1 MLQQNFNDMFY
12 FIGSPSPLFV
22 LFMCVA
28 LPCLDLPFL
37 SSFTSFYLIRLG
49 CVCFGFSVGRLLP
62 ISFPFSR
69 PWLSIVHYAHSL
81 SLSFFVSLYFS
92 VSLCLSHSLCVCC
105 WSINSD
111 DTAVTSKCLFLFRF
125 SFYFYFRWQ
134 LTPSRVLC
142 FWSQCFSMP
151 FLYLMICSKSAYYSD
166 PLSALILSSQTE
178 TVRTYQMELH
188 VNMFVQKI
196 AFPTF
201 FFLAVI
207 CHSQTQKRLHV
218 LTWMQTPNVVFEK
231 CK

>member
-1 MLQQNFNDMFY
+1 MHACTARADTHTERETFIFICTYKIASRVLAWTILGGWLSLIPFYMLSLGLRFVVINFLAHLLCALVIYLLSKLCCNKILTIC
-12 FIGSPSPLFV
+12 FISLDLHLPCLSFLC
-22 LFMCVA
+22 L

-37 SSFTSFYLIRLG
+37 FSFTSFYLIRLG

-81 SLSFFVSLYFS
+81 SLSLFVSLYLS
-92 VSLCLSHSLCVCC
+92 VSLCDSLTLSLSLCMCC

-142 FWSQCFSMP
+142 FWS
-151 FLYLMICSKSAYYSD
+151 
-166 PLSALILSSQTE
+166 
-178 TVRTYQMELH
+178 
-188 VNMFVQKI
+188 
-196 AFPTF
+196 
-201 FFLAVI
+201 
-207 CHSQTQKRLHV
+207 
-218 LTWMQTPNVVFEK
+218 
-231 CK
+231 